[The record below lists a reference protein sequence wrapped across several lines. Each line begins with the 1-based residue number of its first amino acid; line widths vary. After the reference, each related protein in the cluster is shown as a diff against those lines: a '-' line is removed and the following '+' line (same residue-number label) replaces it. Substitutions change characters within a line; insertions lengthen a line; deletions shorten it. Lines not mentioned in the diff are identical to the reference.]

1 MFVNPMPFQNGA
13 IPFQARGTT
22 TPITP
27 GVPQTVF
34 SQTKPEDIKPTE
46 LDLPRFLSY
55 YADYSGCG
63 HWRLIWPEQ
72 VLNAHMKAVCHGTT
86 VMNLDPRY
94 YIMAKGVRIQ
104 RQATKQ
110 QLQFVK
116 FLKDVSKQTGMKV
129 MYEIDDI
136 CFKEDIP
143 EYNKYKPAFVNPEI
157 RESAQAIMSL
167 CDEITVT
174 CDFMKDYYTDKT
186 GNKNITVIP
195 NFMPKFWIGNHYDL
209 TKNMNNLD
217 KYKKKPRILYAGS
230 GAHFDVDNRV
240 GQKDDFEHV
249 NRVIRSTVDK
259 FQWVFLGAFPL
270 PLMDL
275 IQKGKIEFH
284 PWRRLY
290 EYAQG
295 ISDLNVNMMVAPLQD
310 NNFNK
315 SKSDLKYIEACA
327 FGLPIACQDLCTYA
341 NAPIKFKTGDEMI
354 DRIVETLKDVD
365 RYKSIC
371 KKGRQYADTRW
382 LESDENIDCYKE
394 LYMTPYGDKSRVNL
408 KRYNKYN

>member
-1 MFVNPMPFQNGA
+1 MILPPGRTPFSNSVTV
-13 IPFQARGTT
+13 PFGNTLVEAAA
-22 TPITP
+22 
-27 GVPQTVF
+27 QTV
-34 SQTKPEDIKPTE
+34 KREPETPRE
-46 LDLPRFLSY
+46 LQLPRFLSY

-72 VLNAHMKAVCHGTT
+72 VMNAQGKAVCHGTT

-94 YIMAKGVRIQ
+94 YVHAKGVRIQ

-110 QLQFVK
+110 QLEFVK
-116 FLKDVSKQTGMKV
+116 LLKNISNQNGMKL

-143 EYNKYKPAFVNPEI
+143 DYNKYKPAFENPEI
-157 RESAQAIMSL
+157 RESAQAIMSM

-174 CDFMKDYYTDKT
+174 CDFMRDYYRDKT
-186 GNKNITVIP
+186 GNKNVTVIP
-195 NFMPKFWIGNHYDL
+195 NFMPKFWLGHFYDL

-230 GAHFDVDNRV
+230 GAHFDVENRV
-240 GQKDDFEHV
+240 GQRDDFFHV
-249 NRVIRSTVDK
+249 NEVIRKTADK

-270 PLMDL
+270 SLIDL
-275 IQKGKIEFH
+275 VKAGKVEFH
-284 PWRRLY
+284 QWKRLY
-290 EYAQG
+290 EYG
-295 ISDLNVNMMVAPLQD
+295 ETISNLNVNMMVAPLQD
-310 NNFNK
+310 NIFNR

-327 FGLPIACQDLCTYA
+327 FGLPIACQDMCTYS
-341 NAPIKFKTGDEMI
+341 NADIKFKTGDEMI
-354 DRIVETLKDVD
+354 DRIVTTLKDVD

-382 LESDENIDCYKE
+382 LETDQNVDCYVE
-394 LYMTPYGDKSRVNL
+394 LYTTPYGSTQRPNIS
-408 KRYNKYN
+408 RYN